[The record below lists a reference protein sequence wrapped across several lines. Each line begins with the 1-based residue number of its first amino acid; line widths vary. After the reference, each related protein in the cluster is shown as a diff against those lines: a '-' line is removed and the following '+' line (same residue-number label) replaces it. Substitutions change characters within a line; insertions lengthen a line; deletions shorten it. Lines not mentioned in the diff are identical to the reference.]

1 MPRKSMVRANLG
13 SRQVWKFGI
22 IAGAIVDR
30 IRINGDQE
38 WKIVNEGQPLYFDE
52 YYAHTNTYWINSTS
66 DSRVVIVRLDER
78 GENKHENFSISSPF
92 LLDVAT

>member
-1 MPRKSMVRANLG
+1 MVRANLG
-13 SRQVWKFGI
+13 SGQVWKFGI

-52 YYAHTNTYWINSTS
+52 YYTHTNI
-66 DSRVVIVRLDER
+66 
-78 GENKHENFSISSPF
+78 G
-92 LLDVAT
+92 

>member
-1 MPRKSMVRANLG
+1 MVRANLG

-38 WKIVNEGQPLYFDE
+38 WKIVNEGHLYFDE
-52 YYAHTNTYWINSTS
+52 YYAHTNI
-66 DSRVVIVRLDER
+66 
-78 GENKHENFSISSPF
+78 G
-92 LLDVAT
+92 